1 MSNLSTKTL
10 LAALLA
16 LAMLTALAGCD
27 GDRREHVR
35 PAPDRH
41 PERYE
46 RRDNDRQEERHDSDR
61 HEDREGPSGHERG
74 ERDKR

>member
-1 MSNLSTKTL
+1 MSNLGIKTV
-10 LAALLA
+10 LAPLLA

-27 GDRREHVR
+27 DDRRDHVR

-46 RRDNDRQEERHDSDR
+46 RHDNDRHEERHDSDR
-61 HEDREGPSGHERG
+61 HEDRERPSEHERG